1 MRKTALLAAL
11 LLCSPSLYA
20 QSGASRTGEEIISKV
35 HRSAYKIKMPAD
47 SSGIF
52 IGSGVYGHNGDM
64 LTSGLCYT
72 YWAPE
77 HPSYD
82 EIIDLC
88 LKEKVGNTLQFWK
101 GGQKGVELAEKA
113 YENGLYTTYIY
124 GEPGDSNAQTKA
136 LTKKLGDKYLG
147 FDFGEKFTFS
157 IYNSNEESKEAAL
170 SRGITLKS
178 ICDNLMNEVGEHV
191 DYLHERGLGNVM
203 ATSANFSLD
212 YEVAAGTEIPCVE
225 DFPFGDL
232 NLASALSRGLYR
244 QYDLPMWG
252 SHLAHEWYSWIPHTN
267 PYKMKTLET
276 AFQLKYM
283 AGAKLVINESGNWA
297 LQSSLCPDS
306 PMSMMPV
313 LPGNPPGLHARTDP
327 RSGYTPEIREEA
339 RQRFSYIDD
348 RSPVAKKYRK
358 IISDFY
364 QFCLEHP
371 APAGQPEA
379 SFAVAKGNYDLA
391 TGTYVS
397 GYAVGNA
404 YVLAD
409 ENVAWYQGLPEQSW
423 ETILNVLLPK
433 KDILAPN
440 YNLHFSGTPYGQFDI
455 VSFAY
460 DNVTAEHL
468 LANYKAL
475 MFSGWNT
482 CSPKQYQILCD
493 YVKGGGRLVIGLCH
507 LSTDMTRKYAN
518 FTKDDLVNGGDFSEL
533 CGLKVTGKGK
543 RFYWAT
549 GPSTEPNEL
558 GFVARRR
565 WGYMGLPLG
574 DLEYT
579 LPEDCYEAL
588 AVDDEE
594 LRPVILKCKVGKG
607 EVYFLNTWSY
617 PAAANQD
624 VGTGAVVDSKGM
636 VGELFAYVARK
647 SRGNVFIT
655 GPDFERPDAECDYIS
670 YSYFPDA
677 GVICMLNMDYEHEH
691 KCVLQNFGDK
701 EFITLAP
708 GEFRLIDSV
717 QLRPDEK
724 QNKE

>member
-1 MRKTALLAAL
+1 MRKTLIASLLILCALPAFSQNQSRSGYEIVEQARRSNKKIAL
-11 LLCSPSLYA
+11 PDD
-20 QSGASRTGEEIISKV
+20 GAGV
-35 HRSAYKIKMPAD
+35 
-47 SSGIF
+47 F
-52 IGSGVYGHNGDM
+52 IGSGVYGHSGEM
-64 LTSGLCYT
+64 LTSGFCYT
-72 YWAPE
+72 YWSPE
-77 HPSYD
+77 HPTLD
-82 EIIDLC
+82 ETIDLC
-88 LKEKVGNTLQFWK
+88 IKEKVGNTLQFWQ
-101 GGQKGVELAEKA
+101 GGQKGVDLAEKA
-113 YENGLYTTYIY
+113 FQNGLYTTYIY
-124 GEPGDSNAQTKA
+124 GEPGESNSQTKA
-136 LTKKLGDKYLG
+136 MTKKLGDHYLG
-147 FDFGEKFTFS
+147 FDFGEKFS
-157 IYNSNEESKEAAL
+157 PSLYIANGESKEDAL
-170 SRGITLKS
+170 ARGLTLKS
-178 ICDNLMNEVGEHV
+178 ICDSYMNSVADHV
-191 DYLHERGLGNVM
+191 DYLHKKGLGCIM
-203 ATSANFSLD
+203 ATSANFSID

-232 NLASALSRGLYR
+232 NLASAISRGLYR

-252 SHLAHEWYSWIPHTN
+252 AHLAHEWYSWIPHTN

-283 AGAKLVINESGNWA
+283 SGAKLIINESGNWA

-306 PMSMMPV
+306 PMSKMPI
-313 LPGNPPGLHARTDP
+313 LPGDPPGLHGKDDP
-327 RSGYTPEIREEA
+327 RSGYNDEA
-339 RQRFSYIDD
+339 KAEAKKRFSLIDD

-364 QFCLEHP
+364 QFCLENP

-379 SFAVAKGNYDLA
+379 SFALAKGNYDLA
-391 TGTYVS
+391 TGTFVS
-397 GYAVGNA
+397 GYAIGNA
-404 YVLAD
+404 YVLAED
-409 ENVAWYQGLPEQSW
+409 NVAWYQGLPEKSW
-423 ETILNVLLPK
+423 ETVLNVLLPK

-440 YNLHFSGTPYGQFDI
+440 YNLHFSGTPYGQFDL

-482 CSPKQYQILCD
+482 CSPKQYKVLCD
-493 YVKGGGRLVIGLCH
+493 YVQGGGTLVIGLCH
-507 LSTDMTRKYAN
+507 LSTDATRKYAN
-518 FTKDDLVNGGDFSEL
+518 FTKEDLVNGGDFSEL
-533 CGLKVTGKGK
+533 CGLKVKSKGK

-549 GPSTEPNEL
+549 GPSAEPNDI

-574 DLEYT
+574 ELEYT
-579 LPEDCYEAL
+579 LPEECYKPI

-594 LRPVILKCKVGKG
+594 KRPVILKCKVGKG

-624 VGTGAVVDSKGM
+624 VGTGAVVNSKGM
-636 VGELFAYVARK
+636 VGELYAYVARK
-647 SRGNVFIT
+647 ARGHVFIT
-655 GPDFERPDAECDYIS
+655 GPDFERPDAECDYIT

-677 GVICMLNMDYEHEH
+677 GVICMLNMDYTKEH
-691 KCVLQNFGDK
+691 KFVLQQFGDK

-708 GEFRLIDSV
+708 GEFRLVESV
-717 QLRPDEK
+717 KLLPEEK